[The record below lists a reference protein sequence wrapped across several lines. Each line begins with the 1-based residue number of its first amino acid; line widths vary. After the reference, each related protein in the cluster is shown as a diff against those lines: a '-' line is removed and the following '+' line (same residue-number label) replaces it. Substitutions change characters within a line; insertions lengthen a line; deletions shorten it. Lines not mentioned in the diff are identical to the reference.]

1 MSRRAALK
9 KLQLTLKDFRKLCIL
24 KGIYPREPRK
34 RKVAQKGATG
44 IQTLYSKKDIFF
56 LAADPIIWKMREFK
70 VGIFFYEDYV
80 TYDLIISSK

>member
-44 IQTLYSKKDIFF
+44 IQTLYAKKDILF

-70 VGIFFYEDYV
+70 VCLSSHELCVIYN
-80 TYDLIISSK
+80 TYLN